1 MARNRVIYQSEA
13 VFVSKNINSSG
24 AAAHSQLRRIQSANY
39 NYSVQRTDVNQ
50 YANLARIDAIVIEQP
65 VVNLELT
72 YLIGDG
78 FNEKALGF
86 TLEKDYDAQFGKE
99 IFNSSF
105 SGQNFY
111 ITTVEEGLD
120 ANLLTESAI
129 TSALANNNTSVIGIG
144 NGYITNYSADFT
156 VGALAIASVSIEA
169 SNIMSTGNLPRKS
182 IYEEGYTGIPIA
194 SINPSDG
201 VKKTEKISLDFA
213 NAGLTDGVS
222 ALRPGDVT
230 VTIANSGIA
239 SNTFAVQSAKI
250 AFPMSRE
257 SISKVGSKFAVAKV
271 ATFPIVSTI
280 TISATLGDL
289 QARNLADQI
298 DSTNTTDITLTVK
311 GGSDNQEK
319 ISYRLKK
326 CKLDS
331 ESFSASIGSNKTVEL
346 TFSTQIGG
354 SNDSTNGIFVN
365 GDSEESPFEFY
376 LEAYNN
382 MPAALRDGAFYFAT
396 YDDAQSTVGAAD
408 GQYTF
413 QIVSTSSSNHPYRVY
428 NSNGTLLETKNS
440 GSTFTSTSQKGLK
453 VFAVVHMDSVNPSQA
468 SNNISFS
475 YYVVDVY
482 GLKFFNT
489 VNADGNNIKNLELIT
504 GPETS
509 NPLLTTMIN
518 LLILNNSLT
527 SLNLSRFSALAVVN
541 CMSNKLKSFVPPSSA
556 TTINCGYNQ
565 LTNLNLSSCNSLNSA
580 YCEYNELVNL
590 SVPSSC
596 STLYCNNN
604 LLSSLALPAD
614 SQTIKCHNN
623 QLTTLYLGDIF
634 DGGNGPNVLTTL
646 ACYSNKLAS
655 LNFEGLTTLQSFDC
669 ADNKLTNLNLLGL
682 DSLTNVVLRDNKLTG
697 LTPPST
703 MSYCS
708 SFSIADCGLPI
719 TPLNTSLQKL
729 ANNSISNGFLNI
741 AGNAAYNNITSGHL
755 SVLSGRYWTIVK

>member
-13 VFVSKNINSSG
+13 VFVSKNITSSG
-24 AAAHSQLRRIQSANY
+24 AFAHSQLRRIQSANY

-99 IFNSSF
+99 MFNSTF

-182 IYEEGYTGIPIA
+182 SYEEGYTGIPIA

-201 VKKTEKISLDFA
+201 VKRTEKVSLDFA
-213 NAGLTDGVS
+213 NAGLTDGIS

-257 SISKVGSKFAVAKV
+257 SISKVGSRFAVAKV

-289 QARNLADQI
+289 EARNLADQI
-298 DSTNTTDITLTVK
+298 DSANTTDITLTVK

-382 MPAALRDGAFYFAT
+382 MPANLRDYALYFAT
-396 YDDAQSTVGAAD
+396 YNDTGSL
-408 GQYTF
+408 
-413 QIVSTSSSNHPYRVY
+413 INININSTSTEDDYMRIYHSTGAVSATSSF
-428 NSNGTLLETKNS
+428 
-440 GSTFTSTSQKGLK
+440 GSTHSLSPNSTKGFK
-453 VFAVVHMDSVNPSQA
+453 VFAVVHVDGSGNPSPETHTITLSTA
-468 SNNISFS
+468 STAL
-475 YYVVDVY
+475 VVDLY
-482 GLKFFNT
+482 AKANYT
-489 VNADGNNIKNLELIT
+489 SITSSNQKIKNLELLLGRTQEFVDNAVFDEYRQTIT
-504 GPETS
+504 KLSFNGNNLTS
-509 NPLLTTMIN
+509 LDTTSLSAVTELTVSNNKLTTLRTNN
-518 LLILNNSLT
+518 LNYLTTLNCQNNQLTILDGLADTVLTTLNCSSNSLSTLILSGLTTLTSLSAANNQLT
-527 SLNLSRFSALAVVN
+527 SLNL
-541 CMSNKLKSFVPPSSA
+541 
-556 TTINCGYNQ
+556 TG
-565 LTNLNLSSCNSLNSA
+565 LTNLATIGL
-580 YCEYNELVNL
+580 
-590 SVPSSC
+590 
-596 STLYCNNN
+596 NNN
-604 LLSSLALPAD
+604 
-614 SQTIKCHNN
+614 K
-623 QLTTLYLGDIF
+623 LTTLTLPATLAF
-634 DGGNGPNVLTTL
+634 ATNVQIINCNLDLTTL
-646 ACYSNKLAS
+646 NLLLNKLVNTNN
-655 LNFEGLTTLQSFDC
+655 LNNGYLLMAGNTRNAETDGFITTLQTIGGR
-669 ADNKLTNLNLLGL
+669 NWT
-682 DSLTNVVLRDNKLTG
+682 VVT
-697 LTPPST
+697 
-703 MSYCS
+703 
-708 SFSIADCGLPI
+708 A
-719 TPLNTSLQKL
+719 
-729 ANNSISNGFLNI
+729 
-741 AGNAAYNNITSGHL
+741 
-755 SVLSGRYWTIVK
+755 

>member
-13 VFVSKNINSSG
+13 VFVSKNITSSG
-24 AAAHSQLRRIQSANY
+24 AFAHSQLRRIQSANY

-86 TLEKDYDAQFGKE
+86 TLEKDYEAQFGKE
-99 IFNSSF
+99 MFGSTF

-120 ANLLTESAI
+120 ANLLTESAV

-182 IYEEGYTGIPIA
+182 EYEQGYTGIPIA

-201 VKKTEKISLDFA
+201 VKRTEQVSLDFA
-213 NAGLTDGVS
+213 NAGLTDGIS

-257 SISKVGSKFAVAKV
+257 SISKVGSRFAVAKV

-289 QARNLADQI
+289 EARNLADQI
-298 DSTNTTDITLTVK
+298 DSVNTTDITLTVT
-311 GGSDNQEK
+311 GGSNNQEK

-382 MPAALRDGAFYFAT
+382 MPANLRDYAFYFAT
-396 YDDAQSTVGAAD
+396 YNDA
-408 GQYTF
+408 
-413 QIVSTSSSNHPYRVY
+413 VSPPNVVANSINASVHDYRLY
-428 NSNGTLLETKNS
+428 NSAGTLLAQEINGVGT
-440 GSTFTSTSQKGLK
+440 TFSIGKGLK
-453 VFAVVHMDSVNPSQA
+453 VFALVHVNGSNPSSGKA
-468 SNNISFS
+468 SVSVSGSGNPR
-475 YYVVDVY
+475 VVDIY
-482 GLKFFNT
+482 AKALFNKFNLPIH
-489 VNADGNNIKNLELIT
+489 NIKNLELLLGQNQVIT
-504 GPETS
+504 GDPVFDNYLEEIEKFIMTIGNLTS
-509 NPLLTTMIN
+509 LDTTKLLDLTELSLANNKLTALRTDNLYQLAVLNCQDNKLTILDGLVDTALTTLN
-518 LLILNNSLT
+518 CSNNSLSTLILSGLTTLTSLSAANNTLT
-527 SLNLSRFSALAVVN
+527 SLNL
-541 CMSNKLKSFVPPSSA
+541 
-556 TTINCGYNQ
+556 TG
-565 LTNLNLSSCNSLNSA
+565 LTNLATIVLS
-580 YCEYNELVNL
+580 
-590 SVPSSC
+590 
-596 STLYCNNN
+596 NN
-604 LLSSLALPAD
+604 
-614 SQTIKCHNN
+614 K
-623 QLTTLYLGDIF
+623 LTTLT
-634 DGGNGPNVLTTL
+634 PPTTL
-646 ACYSNKLAS
+646 ASAINVQITNCNLDI
-655 LNFEGLTTLQSFDC
+655 TT
-669 ADNKLTNLNLLGL
+669 LNLLL
-682 DSLTNVVLRDNKLTG
+682 S
-697 LTPPST
+697 
-703 MSYCS
+703 
-708 SFSIADCGLPI
+708 
-719 TPLNTSLQKL
+719 KL
-729 ANNSISNGFLNI
+729 ANTNS
-741 AGNAAYNNITSGHL
+741 
-755 SVLSGRYWTIVK
+755 LSGGILLMSGNTKNTESDGYITTLSARSWIVTFV

>member
-13 VFVSKNINSSG
+13 VFVSKNITSSG
-24 AAAHSQLRRIQSANY
+24 AFAHSQLRRIQSANY

-99 IFNSSF
+99 MFGSAF

-129 TSALANNNTSVIGIG
+129 TSAVANNNTSVIGIG

-169 SNIMSTGNLPRKS
+169 SNILSTGNLPRKS
-182 IYEEGYTGIPIA
+182 AYEQGYTGIPIA

-201 VKKTEKISLDFA
+201 VKRTEKVSLDFA
-213 NAGLTDGVS
+213 NAGLSDGIS

-257 SISKVGSKFAVAKV
+257 SISKVGSRFAVAKV

-289 QARNLADQI
+289 EARNLADQI
-298 DSTNTTDITLTVK
+298 DSTNTTDITLTVT

-382 MPAALRDGAFYFAT
+382 MPANLRDNAFYFAT
-396 YDDAQSTVGAAD
+396 YNDTGTSGLVIFSINSSAHGCRVYDSAGTV
-408 GQYTF
+408 
-413 QIVSTSSSNHPYRVY
+413 VSAGNSSSAITM
-428 NSNGTLLETKNS
+428 SS
-440 GSTFTSTSQKGLK
+440 AKGLK
-453 VFAVVHMDSVNPSQA
+453 VYAVVHEVVGYPSTED
-468 SNNISFS
+468 NEISLS
-475 YYVVDVY
+475 STNAVIADVY
-482 GLKFFNT
+482 ARAYFKSITISNQK
-489 VNADGNNIKNLELIT
+489 IKNLELLIGRTQEFVGTPDFDGYLEGIT
-504 GPETS
+504 KLSFAGNQLTS
-509 NPLLTTMIN
+509 LNTTYLDGLIELTVSNNKLTT
-518 LLILNNSLT
+518 LQCSSLIDLSTLNCQNNQLTILDGLTDTALTTLNCSNNSLSSLVLSGLSTLTYLNVANNQLT
-527 SLNLSRFSALAVVN
+527 SLNL
-541 CMSNKLKSFVPPSSA
+541 
-556 TTINCGYNQ
+556 TG
-565 LTNLNLSSCNSLNSA
+565 LTNLVTLGLS
-580 YCEYNELVNL
+580 
-590 SVPSSC
+590 
-596 STLYCNNN
+596 NN
-604 LLSSLALPAD
+604 
-614 SQTIKCHNN
+614 K
-623 QLTTLYLGDIF
+623 LTTLTLPATLAFANNVQIINCNLDI
-634 DGGNGPNVLTTL
+634 TTL
-646 ACYSNKLAS
+646 NQLLSKLV
-655 LNFEGLTTLQSFDC
+655 N
-669 ADNKLTNLNLLGL
+669 TN
-682 DSLTNVVLRDNKLTG
+682 SLTGGFLFMAGNIKNTETDG
-697 LTPPST
+697 
-703 MSYCS
+703 Y
-708 SFSIADCGLPI
+708 IA
-719 TPLNTSLQKL
+719 TL
-729 ANNSISNGFLNI
+729 ANVG
-741 AGNAAYNNITSGHL
+741 
-755 SVLSGRYWTIVK
+755 GRNWTVTTV

>member
-13 VFVSKNINSSG
+13 VFVSKNITSSG

-86 TLEKDYDAQFGKE
+86 TLEKDYEAQFGKE
-99 IFNSSF
+99 MFSSTF

-120 ANLLTESAI
+120 ANLLTESAV
-129 TSALANNNTSVIGIG
+129 TSALANNNTSIIGIG

-182 IYEEGYTGIPIA
+182 AYEQGYTGIPIA

-201 VKKTEKISLDFA
+201 VKRTDKVSLDFA
-213 NAGLTDGVS
+213 NAGLTDGIS

-257 SISKVGSKFAVAKV
+257 SISKVGSRFAVAKV

-289 QARNLADQI
+289 EARNLADQI
-298 DSTNTTDITLTVK
+298 DSVNTTDITLTVK

-382 MPAALRDGAFYFAT
+382 MPANLRDYAFYFAI
-396 YDDAQSTVGAAD
+396 YNDGDGVQFAAVASTNTD
-408 GQYTF
+408 
-413 QIVSTSSSNHPYRVY
+413 SHDHRLY
-428 NSNGTLLETKNS
+428 NSAGTLL
-440 GSTFTSTSQKGLK
+440 SQQASSPTVHHTISLVKGLK
-453 VFAVVHMDSVNPSQA
+453 VYALVHVNGNNPSLGNASVIVNGVGNKRVVDIYAKALFNKFNIYLHNVKNLDLLLGQTQISTGDVA
-468 SNNISFS
+468 FDQYKESIAILNFNLNNLTSLDTSYLEGLEQLTVSNN
-475 YYVVDVY
+475 
-482 GLKFFNT
+482 K
-489 VNADGNNIKNLELIT
+489 
-504 GPETS
+504 
-509 NPLLTTMIN
+509 LTTLRTNN
-518 LLILNNSLT
+518 LSYLEVLNCQNNQLTILDGLVDTVLTTLNCSDNSLSALSLGGLTTLTSLSVANNKLT
-527 SLNLSRFSALAVVN
+527 SLNL
-541 CMSNKLKSFVPPSSA
+541 
-556 TTINCGYNQ
+556 TG
-565 LTNLNLSSCNSLNSA
+565 LTNLATIVLS
-580 YCEYNELVNL
+580 
-590 SVPSSC
+590 
-596 STLYCNNN
+596 NN
-604 LLSSLALPAD
+604 
-614 SQTIKCHNN
+614 K
-623 QLTTLYLGDIF
+623 LTTLT
-634 DGGNGPNVLTTL
+634 PPTTL
-646 ACYSNKLAS
+646 ASAINVQITNCNLDI
-655 LNFEGLTTLQSFDC
+655 TT
-669 ADNKLTNLNLLGL
+669 LNLLL
-682 DSLTNVVLRDNKLTG
+682 NKLV
-697 LTPPST
+697 
-703 MSYCS
+703 
-708 SFSIADCGLPI
+708 
-719 TPLNTSLQKL
+719 NTNSLIGGTL
-729 ANNSISNGFLNI
+729 LM
-741 AGNAAYNNITSGHL
+741 AGNTKNPETDGYIATLMTLG
-755 SVLSGRYWTIVK
+755 GRNWTVTTV

>member
-13 VFVSKNINSSG
+13 VFVSKNTTSSG

-99 IFNSSF
+99 MFGSNF

-120 ANLLTESAI
+120 ANLSTESAI

-169 SNIMSTGNLPRKS
+169 SNILSTGNLPRKS
-182 IYEEGYTGIPIA
+182 VYEQGYTGIPIA

-201 VKKTEKISLDFA
+201 VKRTEKVSLDFA
-213 NAGLTDGVS
+213 NAGLTDGIS

-257 SISKVGSKFAVAKV
+257 SISKVGSRFAVAKV

-289 QARNLADQI
+289 EARNLADQI

-331 ESFSASIGSNKTVEL
+331 ESFSASIGSNKSVEL

-382 MPAALRDGAFYFAT
+382 MPANLRDFAFYFST
-396 YDDAQSTVGAAD
+396 YDDNP
-408 GQYTF
+408 YTF
-413 QIVSTSSSNHPYRVY
+413 QVTSTNSNNHGYRVY
-428 NSNGTLLETKNS
+428 DSAGTLLDTVASDSIFESQN
-440 GSTFTSTSQKGLK
+440 QKGLK
-453 VFAVVHMDSVNPSQA
+453 VFALVHMNGGNASTA
-468 SNNISFS
+468 SNAITTLTDKITNIYARAYFNSIS
-475 YYVVDVY
+475 ASSQKIKNIE
-482 GLKFFNT
+482 LITSTQPLSNLLFNT
-489 VNADGNNIKNLELIT
+489 MTNLWVGSNYIKNLNLENFNVLT
-504 GPETS
+504 AVDCAS
-509 NPLLTTMIN
+509 NEMRSFVAPG
-518 LLILNNSLT
+518 SLT
-527 SLNLSRFSALAVVN
+527 DLSCSN
-541 CMSNKLKSFVPPSSA
+541 NKLAGLDLSA
-556 TTINCGYNQ
+556 CT
-565 LTNLNLSSCNSLNSA
+565 SL
-580 YCEYNELVNL
+580 
-590 SVPSSC
+590 
-596 STLYCNNN
+596 STLYCGGNELTYLSIISASILHCQIN
-604 LLSSLALPAD
+604 LL
-614 SQTIKCHNN
+614 T
-623 QLTTLYLGDIF
+623 YLDVG
-634 DGGNGPNVLTTL
+634 
-646 ACYSNKLAS
+646 
-655 LNFEGLTTLQSFDC
+655 GLTSLTFLDC
-669 ADNKLTNLNLLGL
+669 ADNKLTNLSLSGLNNINTVNLA
-682 DSLTNVVLRDNKLTG
+682 NNKLTG
-697 LTPPST
+697 LTPPSS
-703 MSYCS
+703 MGYCS
-708 SFSIADCGLPI
+708 NFNIANCGLPI
-719 TPLNTSLQKL
+719 TPLNNSLQKL
-729 ANNSISNGFLNI
+729 ASNMLTNGNLNI
-741 AGNAAYNNITSGHL
+741 AGNAAYNNTTSGYL
-755 SVLSGRYWTIVK
+755 ATLSGRNWTIVK

>member
-13 VFVSKNINSSG
+13 VFVSKNITSAG
-24 AAAHSQLRRIQSANY
+24 AFAHSQLRRIQSANY

-50 YANLARIDAIVIEQP
+50 YANLARLDAIVIEQP

-99 IFNSSF
+99 MFGSTF

-120 ANLLTESAI
+120 ANLLNETAI
-129 TSALANNNTSVIGIG
+129 TSAVANNNTSVIGIG

-169 SNIMSTGNLPRKS
+169 SNIMSSANLPRKS
-182 IYEEGYTGIPIA
+182 TYEEGYTGIPIA

-201 VKKTEKISLDFA
+201 VKRTEKVSLDFA
-213 NAGLTDGVS
+213 NAGLTDGIA

-230 VTIANSGIA
+230 VTMANSGIA

-257 SISKVGSKFAVAKV
+257 SISKVGSRFAVAKV

-289 QARNLADQI
+289 EARNLADQI
-298 DSTNTTDITLTVK
+298 DSTNTTDITLTVT

-382 MPAALRDGAFYFAT
+382 MPANLREYALYFAT
-396 YDDAQSTVGAAD
+396 YNDTG
-408 GQYTF
+408 TF
-413 QIVSTSSSNHPYRVY
+413 INTSVFSINANSHPFRIY
-428 NSNGTLLETKNS
+428 NSAGNVLVNVNS
-440 GSTFTSTSQKGLK
+440 GGSPSQTIGGKGLK
-453 VFAVVHMDSVNPSQA
+453 VFAVVHMN
-468 SNNISFS
+468 
-475 YYVVDVY
+475 
-482 GLKFFNT
+482 
-489 VNADGNNIKNLELIT
+489 GNNASIGENTISLSTSSTALVVGVYARALFTSITCTNQKIKNLELFLGQNTFGSDALFTEYRSLIT
-504 GPETS
+504 
-509 NPLLTTMIN
+509 
-518 LLILNNSLT
+518 
-527 SLNLSRFSALAVVN
+527 
-541 CMSNKLKSFVPPSSA
+541 KLDF
-556 TTINCGYNQ
+556 N
-565 LTNLNLSSCNSLNSA
+565 
-580 YCEYNELVNL
+580 
-590 SVPSSC
+590 
-596 STLYCNNN
+596 NNN
-604 LLSSLALPAD
+604 LTSFDTTRFNVSYQGLLSELTLSNNKLTTLKTYNLANLTVLNC
-614 SQTIKCHNN
+614 QNN
-623 QLTTLYLGDIF
+623 QLTRL
-634 DGGNGPNVLTTL
+634 DGLTDNIALTTL
-646 ACYSNKLAS
+646 NCSSNSFSTLELSGLETLTYLNAS
-655 LNFEGLTTLQSFDC
+655 NNNLTS
-669 ADNKLTNLNLLGL
+669 L
-682 DSLTNVVLRDNKLTG
+682 DLTG
-697 LTPPST
+697 LTNLQTLYINNIESRAFLGERRMT
-703 MSYCS
+703 LT
-708 SFSIADCGLPI
+708 LPA
-719 TPLNTSLQKL
+719 TLAF
-729 ANNSISNGFLNI
+729 ANNIQVRYLNLNPATLELLLTKI
-741 AGNAAYNNITSGHL
+741 VAANITGGAL
-755 SVLSGRYWTIVK
+755 SVVGNTRTTQVDNDIVTLLSRNWIVSW